1 LREMVVL
8 ESAIISNEVLAF
20 IAAQT
25 GLHRYLQHKDHSLPS
40 RIEGYICSIRED
52 GRGLWSTGTTSF
64 VDCRRR
70 WWTCRIH
77 RRLFFS
83 LLDPPKVIA
92 DIVESLIG
100 AIYVDGGLE
109 AGMEAARTL
118 LKPVLDVLLTD
129 GEYID
134 LVHPKK
140 KLQELVGELL
150 VVETTWEDTFHQKIL
165 LLDGSSLRPADP
177 YGTQGI
183 GYVSFMDTILVA
195 VSDSSRAV
203 ARNKAC
209 AIIVQVL
216 TSDLNLL
223 QRLQNLRYMV
233 ESNTTARSSMSGK
246 PVAVDD

>member
-1 LREMVVL
+1 MKPLLLLLSKPGYTIIFNITIILYPVGSKATFVVFNKMDGDCG
-8 ESAIISNEVLAF
+8 AQVRRVLFVVVAHDGLAAF
-20 IAAQT
+20 T
-25 GLHRYLQHKDHSLPS
+25 V
-40 RIEGYICSIRED
+40 GYFS
-52 GRGLWSTGTTSF
+52 
-64 VDCRRR
+64 
-70 WWTCRIH
+70 
-77 RRLFFS
+77 S

-100 AIYVDGGLE
+100 AIYMDGGLE

-118 LKPVLDVLLTD
+118 LKPVLDVILMH

-150 VVETTWEDTFHQKIL
+150 VVETTWEDNFHQNIP
-165 LLDGSSLRPADP
+165 LLDGSQLRFADP

-183 GYVSFMDTILVA
+183 GYVRFMDTILVA

-216 TSDLNLL
+216 ISDLNLL
-223 QRLQNLRYMV
+223 KRLQNLRYLV
-233 ESNTTARSSMSGK
+233 ESAATARSSDEQVK
-246 PVAVDD
+246 IDI

>member
-1 LREMVVL
+1 
-8 ESAIISNEVLAF
+8 
-20 IAAQT
+20 
-25 GLHRYLQHKDHSLPS
+25 
-40 RIEGYICSIRED
+40 
-52 GRGLWSTGTTSF
+52 
-64 VDCRRR
+64 
-70 WWTCRIH
+70 
-77 RRLFFS
+77 

-118 LKPVLDVLLTD
+118 LKPVLDVLLTH

-150 VVETTWEDTFHQKIL
+150 VVETTWEDTFHQKIP
-165 LLDGSSLRPADP
+165 LLDGNSLRPADP

-223 QRLQNLRYMV
+223 QRLQNLRCMV
-233 ESNTTARSSMSGK
+233 ESTTTTRSSMSDK

>member
-1 LREMVVL
+1 MDGASGAQVRRVLFVVVAFAGL
-8 ESAIISNEVLAF
+8 VAFTVGYSASM
-20 IAAQT
+20 
-25 GLHRYLQHKDHSLPS
+25 
-40 RIEGYICSIRED
+40 
-52 GRGLWSTGTTSF
+52 
-64 VDCRRR
+64 
-70 WWTCRIH
+70 
-77 RRLFFS
+77 
-83 LLDPPKVIA
+83 LDPPKVIA

-118 LKPVLDVLLTD
+118 LKPVLDVILIH

-150 VVETTWEDTFHQKIL
+150 VVETTWEDNFSQNIP
-165 LLDGSSLRPADP
+165 LLDGSQLRFADP

-183 GYVSFMDTILVA
+183 GYVRFMDTLLVA

-216 TSDLNLL
+216 ESDLNLL
-223 QRLQNLRYMV
+223 QRLQNLRYLV
-233 ESNTTARSSMSGK
+233 ESTATAGSSDKQVEM
-246 PVAVDD
+246 DD